1 MRIQGKEI
9 TNMSQ
14 TEKELKII
22 IIKEGLAQSLIAD
35 TYSFS
40 IPILL
45 LFLNAWYW
53 GNTWIIQVFV
63 IILWFI
69 WMISRRNEKI
79 KTFYS
84 KENAIK
90 YLSKETEAQND

>member
-1 MRIQGKEI
+1 
-9 TNMSQ
+9 MSQ